1 MAIGTLLSEMTV
13 EKKKIV
19 DDFQLTMTVQ
29 NCQAETIPKLQ
40 SLIDGDISTEQTP
53 PEVKCFKDI
62 ISCSDFLLEILAED
76 LSNPSKKEEKEDK
89 DCKMMWNPEFSFI
102 FVNINIHLTFFF
114 CRLYNVKYFYI
125 KKGEKWREWIW
136 EGF

>member
-1 MAIGTLLSEMTV
+1 MTV

-76 LSNPSKKEEKEDK
+76 LPNSSKKEEKEDK
-89 DCKMMWNPEFSFI
+89 DCKIM
-102 FVNINIHLTFFF
+102 
-114 CRLYNVKYFYI
+114 
-125 KKGEKWREWIW
+125 
-136 EGF
+136 

>member
-1 MAIGTLLSEMTV
+1 MCDIESFMTRKKPFQFAIETLLSEMTI

-19 DDFQLTMTVQ
+19 DEFQLTKTVK

-62 ISCSDFLLEILAED
+62 ISCSDFLLEILTED
-76 LSNPSKKEEKEDK
+76 LPNPSKKEEKEEKEDK
-89 DCKMMWNPEFSFI
+89 DYKIM
-102 FVNINIHLTFFF
+102 
-114 CRLYNVKYFYI
+114 
-125 KKGEKWREWIW
+125 
-136 EGF
+136 